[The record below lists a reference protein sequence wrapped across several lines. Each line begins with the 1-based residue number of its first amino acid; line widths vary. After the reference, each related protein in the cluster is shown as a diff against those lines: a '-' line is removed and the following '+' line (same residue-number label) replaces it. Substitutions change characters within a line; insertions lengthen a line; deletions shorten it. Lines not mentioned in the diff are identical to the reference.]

1 MLFSVMS
8 GGSPYLRAFSWAML
22 AGEPNPACSAKPSA
36 LTLGIMFEE
45 KRVAAASAFLVGV
58 GVMGLCG
65 CNCSCL
71 DVCEPILETLSILIS
86 VVSCV
91 KFIGC
96 FHTHFVLNNV
106 FLRSLFNEM
115 KVHHFLR
122 AVVAK
127 RNTD

>member
-71 DVCEPILETLSILIS
+71 DVCEPIFGNIINFDFCGFMREIHWVLSHTFCAKQ
-86 VVSCV
+86 CV
-91 KFIGC
+91 FAEP
-96 FHTHFVLNNV
+96 FQ
-106 FLRSLFNEM
+106 
-115 KVHHFLR
+115 
-122 AVVAK
+122 
-127 RNTD
+127 